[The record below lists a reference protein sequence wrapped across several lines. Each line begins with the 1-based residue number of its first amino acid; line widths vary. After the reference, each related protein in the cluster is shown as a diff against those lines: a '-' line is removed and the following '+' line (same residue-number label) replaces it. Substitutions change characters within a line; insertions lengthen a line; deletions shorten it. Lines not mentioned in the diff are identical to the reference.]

1 MRRNSRGRNRQSQK
15 YGDINHDK
23 VKRILLSIVS
33 ILLVIFIAVA
43 IFYYFKDKN
52 DYQNLLDT
60 SKQELENEME
70 KVAEENEN
78 NKNPQEKTDTTFTLA
93 AIGDIM
99 CHNSQFKDAYNSETS
114 TYDFSYVFDNIST
127 YTKTADLC
135 IGNLETT
142 FAGEEKGYSGYPQ
155 FNTPDNLAYEL
166 KGIGL
171 DVLTTAGNHAL
182 DTGYTGLSR
191 TIDVLNDADISH
203 LGTYQSQEEQDKVLI
218 KFVKGLKIAFVNY
231 TYGTNGIPVPKD
243 KTYCVNLIDK
253 ELISKQLDVAK
264 SQNPDIIIACMHWGN
279 EYQTKQNST
288 QMELAD
294 FLIQNGA
301 DIILGTHPHVLQPYE
316 KRTVTLENGSTR
328 NGFVAYSLGN
338 FISDQNAKYT
348 RSSIILD
355 LTITKHV
362 DGTVSVDN
370 INPIPIYMYKDISV
384 KSQKMKLVDVNKII
398 YNYEN
403 YLDNTITEKLYN
415 SMKTELYN
423 INSILNK

>member
-33 ILLVIFIAVA
+33 ILLVVFIAVA

-52 DYQNLLDT
+52 DYQNLLDI

-78 NKNPQEKTDTTFTLA
+78 NKNTQEKTDTTFTLA

-135 IGNLETT
+135 VGNLETT

-243 KTYCVNLIDK
+243 KTYCVNLINK

-264 SQNPDIIIACMHWGN
+264 SQDPDIIIACMHWGN

-316 KRTVTLENGSTR
+316 KRTVTLEDGSTR

-370 INPIPIYMYKDISV
+370 INPIPIYMYKDNSV
-384 KSQKMKLVDVNKII
+384 KSQKMKLIDVNKII

>member
-33 ILLVIFIAVA
+33 ILLVVFIAVA

-78 NKNPQEKTDTTFTLA
+78 NKNTQEKTDTTFTLA

-135 IGNLETT
+135 VGNLETT

-182 DTGYTGLSR
+182 DTCYTGLSR

-370 INPIPIYMYKDISV
+370 INPIPIYMYKDNSV

-403 YLDNTITEKLYN
+403 YLDNIITEKLYN

>member
-33 ILLVIFIAVA
+33 ILLVVFIAVA

-78 NKNPQEKTDTTFTLA
+78 NKNTQEKTDTTFTLA

-135 IGNLETT
+135 VGNLETT

-370 INPIPIYMYKDISV
+370 INPIPIYMYKDNSV
-384 KSQKMKLVDVNKII
+384 KSQKMKLIDVNKII

>member
-33 ILLVIFIAVA
+33 ILLVVFIAVA

-70 KVAEENEN
+70 KVAEEDEN
-78 NKNPQEKTDTTFTLA
+78 NKNTQEKTDTTFTLA

-191 TIDVLNDADISH
+191 TIDVLKDADISH

-243 KTYCVNLIDK
+243 KTYCVNLINK

-264 SQNPDIIIACMHWGN
+264 SQDPDIIIACMHWGN

-370 INPIPIYMYKDISV
+370 INPIPIYMYKDNSV
-384 KSQKMKLVDVNKII
+384 KSQKMKLIDVNKII

>member
-33 ILLVIFIAVA
+33 ILLVVFIAVA

-70 KVAEENEN
+70 KVAEEDEN
-78 NKNPQEKTDTTFTLA
+78 NKNTQEKTDTTFTLA

-135 IGNLETT
+135 VGNLETT

-191 TIDVLNDADISH
+191 TIDVLKDADISH

-243 KTYCVNLIDK
+243 KTYCVNLINK

-264 SQNPDIIIACMHWGN
+264 SQDPDIIIACMHWGN

-316 KRTVTLENGSTR
+316 KRTVTLEDGSTR

-370 INPIPIYMYKDISV
+370 INPIPIYMYKDNSV
-384 KSQKMKLVDVNKII
+384 KSQKMKLIDVNKII

>member
-33 ILLVIFIAVA
+33 ILLIIFIAVA

-52 DYQNLLDT
+52 DYQNLLDI

-78 NKNPQEKTDTTFTLA
+78 NKNTQEKTDTTFTLA

-135 IGNLETT
+135 VGNLETT

-191 TIDVLNDADISH
+191 TIDVLKDADISH

-243 KTYCVNLIDK
+243 KTYCVNLINK

-264 SQNPDIIIACMHWGN
+264 SQDPDIIIACMHWGN

-316 KRTVTLENGSTR
+316 KRTVTLEDGSTR

-370 INPIPIYMYKDISV
+370 INPIPIYMYKDNSV
-384 KSQKMKLVDVNKII
+384 KSQKMKLIDVNKII

>member
-78 NKNPQEKTDTTFTLA
+78 NKNTQEKTDTTFTLA

-370 INPIPIYMYKDISV
+370 INPIPIYMYKDNSV
-384 KSQKMKLVDVNKII
+384 KSQKMKLIDVNKII

>member
-78 NKNPQEKTDTTFTLA
+78 NKNTQEKTDTTFTLA

-135 IGNLETT
+135 VGNLETT
-142 FAGEEKGYSGYPQ
+142 FAGEEKGYGGYPQ

-316 KRTVTLENGSTR
+316 KRTVTLEDGSTR

-348 RSSIILD
+348 RSSIILN

-370 INPIPIYMYKDISV
+370 INPIPIYMYKDNSV
-384 KSQKMKLVDVNKII
+384 KSQKMKLIDVNKII

>member
-33 ILLVIFIAVA
+33 ILLVVFIAVA

-78 NKNPQEKTDTTFTLA
+78 NKNTQEKTDTTFTLA

-191 TIDVLNDADISH
+191 TIDVLKDADISH

-243 KTYCVNLIDK
+243 KTYCVNLINK

-264 SQNPDIIIACMHWGN
+264 SQDPDIIIACMHWGN

-370 INPIPIYMYKDISV
+370 INPIPIYMYKDNSV
-384 KSQKMKLVDVNKII
+384 KSQKMKLIDVNKII

>member
-33 ILLVIFIAVA
+33 ILLVVFIAVA

-70 KVAEENEN
+70 KVAEEDEN
-78 NKNPQEKTDTTFTLA
+78 NKNTQEKTDTTFTLA

-99 CHNSQFKDAYNSETS
+99 CHNSQFKDAYNSDTS

-135 IGNLETT
+135 VGNLETT

-191 TIDVLNDADISH
+191 TIDVLKDADISH

-243 KTYCVNLIDK
+243 KTYCVNLINK

-264 SQNPDIIIACMHWGN
+264 SQDPDIIIACMHWGN

-316 KRTVTLENGSTR
+316 KRTVTLEDGSTR

-348 RSSIILD
+348 RSSIILN

-370 INPIPIYMYKDISV
+370 INPIPIYMYKDNSV
-384 KSQKMKLVDVNKII
+384 KSQKMKLIDVNKII

>member
-33 ILLVIFIAVA
+33 ILLVVFIAVA

-70 KVAEENEN
+70 KVAEEDEN
-78 NKNPQEKTDTTFTLA
+78 NKNTQEKTDTTFTLA

-135 IGNLETT
+135 VGNLETT

-191 TIDVLNDADISH
+191 TIDVLKDADISH

-243 KTYCVNLIDK
+243 KTYCVNLINK

-264 SQNPDIIIACMHWGN
+264 SQDPDIIIACMHWGN

-370 INPIPIYMYKDISV
+370 INPIPIYMYKDNSV
-384 KSQKMKLVDVNKII
+384 KSQKMKLIDVNKII

>member
-33 ILLVIFIAVA
+33 ILLVVFIAVA

-52 DYQNLLDT
+52 DYQNLLDI

-78 NKNPQEKTDTTFTLA
+78 NKNTQEKTDTTFTLA

-135 IGNLETT
+135 VGNLETT

-191 TIDVLNDADISH
+191 TIDVLKDADISH

-243 KTYCVNLIDK
+243 KTYCVNLINK

-264 SQNPDIIIACMHWGN
+264 SQDPDIIIACMHWGN

-316 KRTVTLENGSTR
+316 KRTVNLEDGSTR

-348 RSSIILD
+348 RSSIILN

-370 INPIPIYMYKDISV
+370 INPIPIYMYKDNSV
-384 KSQKMKLVDVNKII
+384 KSQKMKLIDVNKII

>member
-78 NKNPQEKTDTTFTLA
+78 NKNTQEKTDTTFTLA

-182 DTGYTGLSR
+182 DTGYAGLSR

-370 INPIPIYMYKDISV
+370 INPIPIYMYKDNSV
-384 KSQKMKLVDVNKII
+384 KSQKMKLIDVNKII

>member
-33 ILLVIFIAVA
+33 ILLVVFIAVA

-70 KVAEENEN
+70 KVAEEDEN
-78 NKNPQEKTDTTFTLA
+78 NKNTQEKTDTTFTLA

-191 TIDVLNDADISH
+191 TIDVLKDADISH

-243 KTYCVNLIDK
+243 KTYCVNLINK

-264 SQNPDIIIACMHWGN
+264 SQDPDIIIACMHWGN

-316 KRTVTLENGSTR
+316 KRTVTLEDGSTR

-348 RSSIILD
+348 RSSIILN

-370 INPIPIYMYKDISV
+370 INPIPIYMYKDNSV
-384 KSQKMKLVDVNKII
+384 KSQKMKLIDVNKII

>member
-33 ILLVIFIAVA
+33 ILLVVFIAVA

-70 KVAEENEN
+70 KVAEEDEN
-78 NKNPQEKTDTTFTLA
+78 NKNTQEKTDTTFTLA

-135 IGNLETT
+135 VGNLETT

-191 TIDVLNDADISH
+191 TIDVLKDADISH

-243 KTYCVNLIDK
+243 KTYCVNLINK

-264 SQNPDIIIACMHWGN
+264 SQDPDIIIACMHWGN

-316 KRTVTLENGSTR
+316 KRTVNLEDGSTR

-370 INPIPIYMYKDISV
+370 INPIPIYMYKDNSV
-384 KSQKMKLVDVNKII
+384 KSQKMKLIDVNKII

>member
-33 ILLVIFIAVA
+33 ILLVVFIAVA

-70 KVAEENEN
+70 KVAEEDEN
-78 NKNPQEKTDTTFTLA
+78 NKNTQEKTDTTFTLA

-127 YTKTADLC
+127 YIKTADLC
-135 IGNLETT
+135 VGNLETT

-191 TIDVLNDADISH
+191 TIDVLKDADISH

-243 KTYCVNLIDK
+243 KTYCVNLINK

-264 SQNPDIIIACMHWGN
+264 SQDPDIIIACMHWGN

-316 KRTVTLENGSTR
+316 KRTVTLEDGSTR

-370 INPIPIYMYKDISV
+370 INPIPIYMYKDNSV
-384 KSQKMKLVDVNKII
+384 KSQKMKLIDVNKII

>member
-33 ILLVIFIAVA
+33 ILLVVFIAVA

-70 KVAEENEN
+70 KVAEEDEN
-78 NKNPQEKTDTTFTLA
+78 NKNTQEKTDTTFTLA

-264 SQNPDIIIACMHWGN
+264 SQDPDIIIACMHWGN

-316 KRTVTLENGSTR
+316 KRTVTLEDGSTR

-348 RSSIILD
+348 RSSIILN

-370 INPIPIYMYKDISV
+370 INPIPIYMYKDNSV
-384 KSQKMKLVDVNKII
+384 KSQKMKLIDVNKII

>member
-33 ILLVIFIAVA
+33 ILLVVFIAVA

-70 KVAEENEN
+70 KVAEEDEN
-78 NKNPQEKTDTTFTLA
+78 NKNTQEKTDTTFTLA

-135 IGNLETT
+135 VGNLETT

-243 KTYCVNLIDK
+243 KTYCVNLINK

-264 SQNPDIIIACMHWGN
+264 SQDPDIIIACMHWGN

-316 KRTVTLENGSTR
+316 KRTVTLEDGSTR

-370 INPIPIYMYKDISV
+370 INPIPIYMYKDNSV
-384 KSQKMKLVDVNKII
+384 KSQKMKLIDVNKII

>member
-33 ILLVIFIAVA
+33 ILLIIFIAVA

-52 DYQNLLDT
+52 DYQNLLDI

-78 NKNPQEKTDTTFTLA
+78 NKNTQEKTDTTFTLA

-135 IGNLETT
+135 VGNLETT

-191 TIDVLNDADISH
+191 TIDVLKDADISH

-231 TYGTNGIPVPKD
+231 TYGTNGIPVPKY
-243 KTYCVNLIDK
+243 KTYCVNLINK

-264 SQNPDIIIACMHWGN
+264 SQDPDIIIACMHWGN

-316 KRTVTLENGSTR
+316 KRTVTLEDGSTR

-370 INPIPIYMYKDISV
+370 INPIPIYMYKDNSV
-384 KSQKMKLVDVNKII
+384 KSQKMKLIDVNKII

>member
-33 ILLVIFIAVA
+33 ILLVVFIAVA

-78 NKNPQEKTDTTFTLA
+78 NKNTQEKTDTTFTLA

-135 IGNLETT
+135 VGNLETT

-370 INPIPIYMYKDISV
+370 INPIPIYMYKDNSV

-403 YLDNTITEKLYN
+403 YLDNIITEKLYN

>member
-33 ILLVIFIAVA
+33 ILLVVFIAVA

-70 KVAEENEN
+70 KVAEEDEN
-78 NKNPQEKTDTTFTLA
+78 NKNTQEKTDTTFTLA

-135 IGNLETT
+135 VGNLETT

-191 TIDVLNDADISH
+191 TIDVLKDADISH

-243 KTYCVNLIDK
+243 KTYCVNLINK

-264 SQNPDIIIACMHWGN
+264 SQDPDIIIACMHWGN

-316 KRTVTLENGSTR
+316 KRTVTLEDGSTR

-348 RSSIILD
+348 RSSIILN

-370 INPIPIYMYKDISV
+370 INPIPIYMYKDNSV
-384 KSQKMKLVDVNKII
+384 KSQKMKLIDVNKII

>member
-33 ILLVIFIAVA
+33 ILLIIFIAVA

-52 DYQNLLDT
+52 DYQNLLDI

-78 NKNPQEKTDTTFTLA
+78 NKNTQEKTDTTFTLA

-135 IGNLETT
+135 VGNLETT

-191 TIDVLNDADISH
+191 TIDVLKDADISH

-243 KTYCVNLIDK
+243 KTYCVNLINK

-264 SQNPDIIIACMHWGN
+264 SQDPDIIIACMHWGN

-370 INPIPIYMYKDISV
+370 INPIPIYMYKDNSV
-384 KSQKMKLVDVNKII
+384 KSQKMKLIDVNKII

>member
-33 ILLVIFIAVA
+33 ILLIIFIAVA

-52 DYQNLLDT
+52 DYQNLLDI

-70 KVAEENEN
+70 KVAEEDEN
-78 NKNPQEKTDTTFTLA
+78 NKNTQEKTDTTFTLA

-135 IGNLETT
+135 VGNLETT
-142 FAGEEKGYSGYPQ
+142 FAGEEKGYGGYPQ

-370 INPIPIYMYKDISV
+370 INPIPIYMYKDNSV
-384 KSQKMKLVDVNKII
+384 KSQKMKLIDVNKII

>member
-33 ILLVIFIAVA
+33 ILLVVFIAVA

-70 KVAEENEN
+70 KVAEEDEN
-78 NKNPQEKTDTTFTLA
+78 NKNTQEKTDTTFTLA

-370 INPIPIYMYKDISV
+370 INPIPIYMYKDNSV

>member
-33 ILLVIFIAVA
+33 ILLIIFIAVA

-52 DYQNLLDT
+52 DYQNLLDI

-78 NKNPQEKTDTTFTLA
+78 NKNTQEKTDTTFTLA

-135 IGNLETT
+135 VGNLETI

-191 TIDVLNDADISH
+191 TIDVLKDADISH

-231 TYGTNGIPVPKD
+231 TYGTNGIPVPKY
-243 KTYCVNLIDK
+243 KTYCVNLINK

-264 SQNPDIIIACMHWGN
+264 SQDPDIIIACMHWGN

-316 KRTVTLENGSTR
+316 KRTVTLEDGSTR

-370 INPIPIYMYKDISV
+370 INPIPIYMYKDNSV
-384 KSQKMKLVDVNKII
+384 KSQKMKLIDVNKII

>member
-33 ILLVIFIAVA
+33 ILLIIFIAVA

-52 DYQNLLDT
+52 DYQNLLDI

-78 NKNPQEKTDTTFTLA
+78 NKNTQEKTDTTFTLA

-135 IGNLETT
+135 VGNLETT

-191 TIDVLNDADISH
+191 TIDVLKDADISH

-243 KTYCVNLIDK
+243 KTYCVNLINK

-264 SQNPDIIIACMHWGN
+264 SQDPDIIIACMHWGN

-316 KRTVTLENGSTR
+316 KRTVNLEDGSTR

-348 RSSIILD
+348 RSSIILN

-370 INPIPIYMYKDISV
+370 INPIPIYMYKDNSV
-384 KSQKMKLVDVNKII
+384 KSQKMKLIDVNKII